1 MSQSE
6 NEIKMDA
13 DDLYRDE
20 TITDRRVGTIRVLTP
35 ITSDG
40 TEDSSRQ
47 TQFIGSAQVMT
58 PAGALPISFDLEA
71 SNLKDAVDNFSAA
84 SKVALE
90 ETANEIRELQR
101 QAASSIVTPGSDP
114 SGMISGLANSG
125 GGKIQMP

>member
-1 MSQSE
+1 MSE
-6 NEIKMDA
+6 NDNEITMDVN
-13 DDLYRDE
+13 DLYRDE

-35 ITSDG
+35 ITAEGEAD
-40 TEDSSRQ
+40 TSRQ
-47 TQFIGSAQVMT
+47 TLYIGSAQVMT

-71 SNLKDAVDNFSAA
+71 ITLSDAVNNFSSA

-90 ETANEIRELQR
+90 ETAKELRELQR

-114 SGMISGLANSG
+114 SGMISGLAGSG

>member
-1 MSQSE
+1 MAQTDSE
-6 NEIKMDA
+6 IMMDS

-35 ITSDG
+35 ISVDG
-40 TEDSSRQ
+40 TEDSSRE
-47 TQFIGSAQVMT
+47 TIFIGSAQVMT
-58 PAGALPISFDLEA
+58 PAGALPISFDLGA
-71 SNLKDAVDNFSAA
+71 SNLKEAVDNFADA
-84 SKVALE
+84 SKVALD

-114 SGMISGLANSG
+114 TGMISGLANSG